1 MAWKVVDC
9 GSKSVPW
16 NGETEGDVYWA
27 LLIDRKTGDELEFEL
42 FDGVY
47 YGAEDEEDEEGSVEP
62 MGIIEVMI
70 GGAVDFSEIF
80 PLKDRKKILRQLVK
94 EYGDIIDA
102 ISNKC
107 GEIELIFD

>member
-1 MAWKVVDC
+1 MWV
-9 GSKSVPW
+9 KSSPW

-27 LLIDRKTGDELEFEL
+27 LLVDRKTGEELEFEL

-47 YGAEDEEDEEGSVEP
+47 YGAEDEEGEEASGETI
-62 MGIIEVMI
+62 GIIEVVI

-94 EYGDIIDA
+94 DYGDIIDA
-102 ISNKC
+102 ISRKC
-107 GEIELIFD
+107 GEIDFIFE